1 MHDPRILWNSWNSQV
16 HYLLQFSLLNFYS
29 SSKEQIPHHAGL
41 IILAETPEWHSNAVL
56 ILLSL
61 SSPSQ
66 HKVTEPAAKVN
77 QIDRLNGL
85 DDLRVLGVEQPET
98 TWEIEDIKPKDD
110 EVELSDVEDESNAS
124 KGFSK

>member
-1 MHDPRILWNSWNSQV
+1 MEWLEQPSSLSF
-16 HYLLQFSLLNFYS
+16 LQFYLLNFHPS
-29 SSKEQIPHHAGL
+29 SEEQIPHHAGS
-41 IILAETPEWHSNAVL
+41 IILAETLEWHSNVVL
-56 ILLSL
+56 VLLSL

-66 HKVTEPAAKVN
+66 HKVTELAAKVN

-85 DDLRVLGVEQPET
+85 DDSHVLGVKQPET
-98 TWEIEDIKPKDD
+98 AWEIEDIKPKDD